1 MAERLRQ
8 RVAAHLPAVDGI
20 ALALA
25 LAFAAMLVSR
35 AAGLWSGAAGR
46 ASVSPVLCAI
56 ILGLVWRNT
65 VGVGPRWLPGLEW
78 VTSRLL
84 RVGIALVGLRLTL
97 GGAGSVA
104 VVALPAVIA
113 CVLTALAL
121 SMALGRFLGLS
132 RPLRILLAAGTA
144 ICGCTAVV
152 AVAPVVRARPAETA
166 IALTCVVL
174 LGALGMLVYPWVG
187 QSLFAASPQ
196 SAGIFLGT
204 SIHDTSQVVGASL
217 IYAQQ
222 FGAPDVVPVAGFTK
236 LLRNLT
242 LLLMIPLAASWSA
255 DSARA
260 SDSIDRNPASA
271 SPGPRGALLWLGH
284 LKKAMPG
291 FLIAFVLLAV
301 LRNVGD
307 HALQGAAVQAAWQRI
322 LSATSTASELFL
334 VCGMTAVGLG
344 VVFRDLRQV
353 GWRAL
358 VTGFAVAAAVA
369 ACSLSMIF
377 GVRHLVG

>member
-1 MAERLRQ
+1 VAEGLRR
-8 RVAAHLPAVDGI
+8 RVAARLPAADGI

-25 LAFAAMLVSR
+25 LALAAMLLSR
-35 AAGLWSGAAGR
+35 AAGVWSGAAGR
-46 ASVSPVLCAI
+46 ASISPVLCAI
-56 ILGLVWRNT
+56 ILGLLWRNT
-65 VGVGPRWLPGLEW
+65 IGVGPRWLPGLEW
-78 VTSRLL
+78 VTFRLL

-97 GGAGSVA
+97 GGASSVA
-104 VVALPAVIA
+104 VVALPVVIA
-113 CVLTALAL
+113 CIITALAL
-121 SMALGRFLGLS
+121 SMALGRWLGLS
-132 RPLRILLAAGTA
+132 QPLRILLAAGTA

-174 LGALGMLVYPWVG
+174 LGATGMLLYPWIG

-222 FGAPDVVPVAGFTK
+222 FGAPEVVPVAGFTK

-242 LLLMIPLAASWSA
+242 LLLIIPLAASWSGEKL
-255 DSARA
+255 RMET
-260 SDSIDRNPASA
+260 R
-271 SPGPRGALLWLGH
+271 GPRAWFGYLR
-284 LKKAMPG
+284 KAMPG
-291 FLIAFVLLAV
+291 FLVAFVLLAI

-307 HALQGAAVQAAWQRI
+307 HALQGAAPRAAWQQM
-322 LSATSTASELFL
+322 LNATSTASELFL

-344 VVFRDLRQV
+344 VVVRDLRQV

-358 VTGFAVAAAVA
+358 VGGFAVAVAVA
-369 ACSLSMIF
+369 TCSLSMIYA
-377 GVRHLVG
+377 VRHLIG

>member
-1 MAERLRQ
+1 MVERLRQ
-8 RVAAHLPAVDGI
+8 RVAARLPAADGI

-25 LAFAAMLVSR
+25 LALAAMLLSR
-35 AAGLWSGAAGR
+35 AAGLWSGTAGR
-46 ASVSPVLCAI
+46 ASISPVLCAI

-78 VTSRLL
+78 VTFRLL

-104 VVALPAVIA
+104 LVALPVVIT
-113 CVLTALAL
+113 CIVTALAL
-121 SMALGRFLGLS
+121 SMALGRWLGLS
-132 RPLRILLAAGTA
+132 QPLRILLAAGTA

-174 LGALGMLVYPWVG
+174 LGAMGMLLYPWIG
-187 QSLFAASPQ
+187 QSLFAANPQ

-204 SIHDTSQVVGASL
+204 SIHDTSQVVGAAL

-242 LLLMIPLAASWSA
+242 LLLIIPLAASWTA
-255 DSARA
+255 DKSSQTARA
-260 SDSIDRNPASA
+260 
-271 SPGPRGALLWLGH
+271 PRGPGAWLGY
-284 LKKAMPG
+284 LSKALPG
-291 FLIAFVLLAV
+291 FLVAFVLLAI

-307 HALQGAAVQAAWQRI
+307 HALKSAATQAAWQQM

-344 VVFRDLRQV
+344 VVLRDLRQV
-353 GWRAL
+353 GWKAL
-358 VTGFAVAAAVA
+358 VSGFAVAVAVA

-377 GVRHLVG
+377 GVRHLIG

>member
-1 MAERLRQ
+1 VAERLRQ
-8 RVAAHLPAVDGI
+8 RVTARLPAVNGI
-20 ALALA
+20 MLALALA
-25 LAFAAMLVSR
+25 LAAMLLSR
-35 AAGLWSGAAGR
+35 AAGSWSGATGR

-56 ILGLVWRNT
+56 LLGLIWRNT
-65 VGVGPRWLPGLEW
+65 IGVGPRWLPGLEW
-78 VTSRLL
+78 VTHRLL
-84 RVGIALVGLRLTL
+84 RLGIALVGLRLTL

-104 VVALPAVIA
+104 LMALPVVIA
-113 CVLTALAL
+113 CIVTALAL
-121 SMALGRFLGLS
+121 SMALGRYLRLTQ
-132 RPLRILLAAGTA
+132 PLRILLAAGTA

-174 LGALGMLVYPWVG
+174 LGALGMLLYPWVG
-187 QSLFAASPQ
+187 QTLFAANPQ

-242 LLLMIPLAASWSA
+242 LLLIIPLAASWAAEGS
-255 DSARA
+255 
-260 SDSIDRNPASA
+260 SA
-271 SPGPRGALLWLGH
+271 SEPAQPRMNWRGH
-284 LKKAMPG
+284 LKRAMPG
-291 FLIAFVLLAV
+291 FLVAFVLLAV
-301 LRNVGD
+301 VRNVGD
-307 HALQGAAVQAAWQRI
+307 HALPGGTWRLLWERM
-322 LSATSTASELFL
+322 LSAASSASELFL

-344 VVFRDLRQV
+344 VVLRDLRQV

-358 VTGFAVAAAVA
+358 VAAFAVAVAVA
-369 ACSLSMIF
+369 GCSLSMIF
-377 GVRHLVG
+377 GVRHLIG